1 MSLINSL
8 TIKQHGSFLRTYVGI
23 LLLCLLANL
32 SAHAKSIDNESKL
45 TKTLTYT
52 LGPLKIDKMMGAMHG
67 PVLKQAMNENQTTI
81 NKDVWEAVWIKSFQV
96 EVANGISQPEDSSLE
111 FLCHAWLTMGTT
123 QRNDERLLTVSQGM
137 AEMRLPEGFGI
148 RLSNLAEAAVSA
160 QALNDNNAP
169 ESNVTYHITVKYITD
184 LDAQE
189 IKLKNL
195 RTVTAAI
202 RAEDAAEPFL
212 SLPTNGNK
220 DNKICAGKGVSFLVP
235 PGRHEYITKLHATH
249 PLSQGGI
256 IHAIKLHLHAYGE
269 SMSLVDETA
278 GKTLWQGKADNAK
291 NKALI
296 THVDDY
302 NSSEGIELDPTH
314 RFAVKAVYNNPTKV
328 NAEAMAVLRIY
339 IADTVEAKQPAGS
352 RLMSYPVKSPP
363 SPTLP

>member
-1 MSLINSL
+1 MSLKNLL
-8 TIKQHGSFLRTYVGI
+8 TIKKEHVSFLRTCVGV
-23 LLLCLLANL
+23 LLLCLFANV
-32 SAHAKSIDNESKL
+32 SAQANAIDAEVKR
-45 TKTLTYT
+45 TRTLIYT

-67 PVLKQAMNENQTTI
+67 PVLKQTMSENQDSI
-81 NKDVWEAVWIKSFQV
+81 NEAVWIKSFQV
-96 EVANGISQPEDSSLE
+96 DVANGMSRPEDSLE
-111 FLCHAWLTMGTT
+111 FLCHAWLTMGTV

-137 AEMRLPEGFGI
+137 AEMRLPTGYGI
-148 RLSNLAEAAVSA
+148 RLSSLTEAAVSA

-169 ESNVTYHITVKYITD
+169 ESNVIYHITVKYITD
-184 LDAQE
+184 SDAQE
-189 IKLKNL
+189 LKLKNL

-212 SLPTNGNK
+212 SLATSGNK

-235 PGRHEYITKLHATH
+235 PGRHEYTTKLNAIH

-269 SMSLVDETA
+269 SMSLVDETT
-278 GKTLWQGKADNAK
+278 GQTLWQGKADNAK

-302 NSSEGIELDPTH
+302 NSSEGIALNPAH

-339 IADTVEAKQPAGS
+339 IADTIEANQPTGS
-352 RLMSYPVKSPP
+352 RLMSYPVKNEP
-363 SPTLP
+363 